1 MPHILAAALEVRA
14 VAAVAESM
22 SCGNGATS
30 KIEADISSLARE
42 CGTVDSSFA
51 EGVRS
56 TSLVT
61 LYYIRE

>member
-30 KIEADISSLARE
+30 KIEADMCVSE
-42 CGTVDSSFA
+42 QKKTKNQKNKKQ
-51 EGVRS
+51 EQ
-56 TSLVT
+56 
-61 LYYIRE
+61 